1 MRPVTEF
8 AICSAR
14 QGAGTLHCAALV
26 ACFLLPFGCRDAS
39 RFTTGSGVFEG
50 MIAQSSFVRAGI
62 GPDVR
67 MCMTFDAERMQD
79 APGLLSTSDGRFRAT
94 PLRPIPQLW
103 HDALSTLEF
112 GDGRSQNLVY
122 VAATERGDAGAS
134 MGEDVLVVVS
144 LMQSGGLEVRFLRG
158 APSSPS
164 LTQETTEGPLF
175 AVFSLRKQ
183 AATCSF

>member
-1 MRPVTEF
+1 MV
-8 AICSAR
+8 
-14 QGAGTLHCAALV
+14 
-26 ACFLLPFGCRDAS
+26 
-39 RFTTGSGVFEG
+39 
-50 MIAQSSFVRAGI
+50 QSSFVRAGL

-79 APGLLSTSDGRFRAT
+79 APGRLTTSDGRFRAT

-122 VAATERGDAGAS
+122 AAATETGDGGAS
-134 MGEDVLVVVS
+134 MGEDVFVVVS
-144 LMQSGGLEVRFLRG
+144 LMQSGGVEVRLLRG

-164 LTQETTEGPLF
+164 RAETTTKEPLF